1 MRKITVLFAPLVR
14 IPIKQPLEP
23 FASEVLLLPHSNI
36 VISSSR
42 DSNEFFVA
50 VLVFLTI
57 LVLSFLPIQ
66 ALEKKSDVRKVEKRS
81 CDKP

>member
-1 MRKITVLFAPLVR
+1 M
-14 IPIKQPLEP
+14 KQPLEP
-23 FASEVLLLPHSNI
+23 FASEVRLLPHINI

-50 VLVFLTI
+50 ILVFLTI

-66 ALEKKSDVRKVEKRS
+66 ALEMKSDVRKVEKRS